1 MPDKEIAPLKNTHIH
16 YFLFVMLILTFGPL
30 AFCQVCATSVPLGIC
45 GPYFYSPVTGSNGSN
60 VNVQNDFWNS
70 ANAPA
75 GASQT
80 MHSFNPGNW
89 YVEANF
95 PTGNTA
101 IESYPDSDVIY
112 TNSPTLVS
120 SFTYMYSSFAEN
132 MNLNPNTDAEA
143 AYDIWLNG
151 YSNEVMIWN
160 DISNRGFPG
169 YNVCTSAP
177 PIAQVVFGGSYGVPK
192 HVWNLVKCGS
202 EIVWYLDQESLT
214 LCGAA
219 DHKKDGRGFPHESVD
234 VGTPSVYGITKGS
247 VDIHAMLTWLM
258 TNGYLPSDSTL
269 TQLEYGFEIASTG
282 GVNERFQITDWSLTD
297 SNTLPQ

>member
-1 MPDKEIAPLKNTHIH
+1 MKNTHIH

-112 TNSPTLVS
+112 TNAPPLVS

-160 DISNRGFPG
+160 DKVIA
-169 YNVCTSAP
+169 VTSM
-177 PIAQVVFGGSYGVPK
+177 S
-192 HVWNLVKCGS
+192 
-202 EIVWYLDQESLT
+202 
-214 LCGAA
+214 
-219 DHKKDGRGFPHESVD
+219 
-234 VGTPSVYGITKGS
+234 SVYKAEAWPKLEAPSIRA
-247 VDIHAMLTWLM
+247 IRML
-258 TNGYLPSDSTL
+258 
-269 TQLEYGFEIASTG
+269 
-282 GVNERFQITDWSLTD
+282 
-297 SNTLPQ
+297 